1 MLDRGLYFR
10 VISKMR
16 SAEGP
21 QRLGSFKLEIE
32 DDLMFS
38 EGEEEQLQDTS
49 GNTGTDSSMTD
60 CAESDSIKASE
71 TRSSIDR
78 A

>member
-1 MLDRGLYFR
+1 VLDRGLYFR

-21 QRLGSFKLEIE
+21 QRLGSFKLEID

-49 GNTGTDSSMTD
+49 GKHRQLDD
-60 CAESDSIKASE
+60 
-71 TRSSIDR
+71 
-78 A
+78 

>member
-1 MLDRGLYFR
+1 MHRCSLYFCIHNIQCVLDRGLYFR

-49 GNTGTDSSMTD
+49 GKHRQLDD
-60 CAESDSIKASE
+60 
-71 TRSSIDR
+71 
-78 A
+78 